1 MALLDLC
8 KTFLGNIDEMMASN
22 LGARFQPHGL
32 GHFMGMDVHDVGGLL
47 FTFFESF
54 LFWITHPTS
63 RYLGAL
69 SKRDCTC
76 AY

>member
-47 FTFFESF
+47 LT
-54 LFWITHPTS
+54 L
-63 RYLGAL
+63 L
-69 SKRDCTC
+69 SQLSI
-76 AY
+76 YVQNISL